1 MDTIG
6 QGIIEAIKLIFT
18 ADAEIFQIVG
28 LSLYVSFTSVIISTA
43 MGIPL
48 GILIG
53 TYDFKRKG
61 IVVRLIYTL
70 MSLPPV
76 IAGLTVFL
84 ILMRRGPLGSL
95 QLNYTVPAMI
105 IAQICL
111 VTPIITGL
119 TYNIVKEK
127 APVVNAL
134 GMTLGVNRTGRMKLL
149 IYEMRVGIT
158 TAVVSGFGRAISEV
172 GAVMIVGGNIKGK
185 TRVMTTYISELK
197 GMGDYERAI
206 AVGLILLLIAFT
218 VNAVL
223 YHFQERES
231 R

>member
-1 MDTIG
+1 MDTIV
-6 QGIIEAIKLIFT
+6 QGIGEAVKLIFT
-18 ADAEIFQIVG
+18 ADEEIFEIVG
-28 LSLYVSFTSVIISTA
+28 LSLYVSFSSVIISTV

-53 TYDFKRKG
+53 TYDFKGKG
-61 IVVRLIYTL
+61 IIVRLIYTF

-95 QLNYTVPAMI
+95 QLNYTVTAMI

-127 APVVNAL
+127 AAVVNAL
-134 GMTLGVNRTGRMKLL
+134 GITLGAGRAERMMLL
-149 IYEMRVGIT
+149 IYEMRVGII
-158 TAVVSGFGRAISEV
+158 TAVVSGFGRAVSEV

-206 AVGLILLLIAFT
+206 AVGIILLCIAFII
-218 VNAVL
+218 NGVL
-223 YHFQERES
+223 YYFQERES

>member
-1 MDTIG
+1 METIG
-6 QGIIEAIKLIFT
+6 NGIIEAFRLIF
-18 ADAEIFQIVG
+18 AGDAEIFEIVG
-28 LSLYVSFTSVIISTA
+28 LSLYVSFTSVIISTCI
-43 MGIPL
+43 GIPL
-48 GILIG
+48 GIIIG
-53 TYDFKRKG
+53 TYKFRGRG
-61 IVVRLIYTL
+61 IIVRFIYTF

-111 VTPIITGL
+111 VSPIIIGL
-119 TYNIVKEK
+119 TYNVVKEK
-127 APVVNAL
+127 APVVNSL
-134 GMTLGVNRTGRMKLL
+134 GVTLGASRVRRIRLL

-158 TAVVSGFGRAISEV
+158 TAVVTGFGRAISEV

-197 GMGDYERAI
+197 GMGNYDRAI
-206 AVGLILLLIAFT
+206 AVGIILLVIAFII
-218 VNAVL
+218 NAVL

>member
-1 MDTIG
+1 M
-6 QGIIEAIKLIFT
+6 IIA
-18 ADAEIFQIVG
+18 AVA
-28 LSLYVSFTSVIISTA
+28 
-43 MGIPL
+43 GIPA

-53 TYDFKRKG
+53 TYDFKAKG
-61 IVVRLIYTL
+61 IIVRLIYTF

-111 VTPIITGL
+111 VVPIITGL
-119 TYNIVKEK
+119 TYNMVKEK
-127 APVVNAL
+127 AQIVDSL
-134 GMTLGVNRTGRMKLL
+134 GKTLGAGKVQRLKLL
-149 IYEMRVGIT
+149 IYD
-158 TAVVSGFGRAISEV
+158 
-172 GAVMIVGGNIKGK
+172 
-185 TRVMTTYISELK
+185 MTTYISELK
-197 GMGDYERAI
+197 VMGNYDRAI
-206 AVGLILLLIAFT
+206 AVGMILLTISFII
-218 VNAVL
+218 NALL